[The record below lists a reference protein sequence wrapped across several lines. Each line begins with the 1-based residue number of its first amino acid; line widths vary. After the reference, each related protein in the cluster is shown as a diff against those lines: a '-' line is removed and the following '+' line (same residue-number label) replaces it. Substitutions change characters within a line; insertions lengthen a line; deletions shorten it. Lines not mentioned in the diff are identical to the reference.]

1 MDTMIDIIL
10 VETAMK
16 RQPFMP
22 LLNEVGR
29 LFGRPSDEIWT
40 AYRLSR
46 GFTDLHNVLLKID
59 IQTSLEAYLTE
70 TVVNSQDYALLQ
82 ARDLTGRTALDWA
95 VEHGWIAAVNTL
107 ISYGADV
114 NQRRGRGLS
123 MLHLALAGPLSG
135 RLLPSF
141 LEIVKML
148 LVTGADANAI
158 DDEGW
163 TPLHVAASWGSD
175 VAVNLLQQFSGD
187 SLLTDQRKY
196 CFETADE
203 LAERNWDGHCLLLSS
218 NPFSPVP

>member
-10 VETAMK
+10 VETAMN

-40 AYRLSR
+40 TYRLSR
-46 GFTDLHNVLLKID
+46 GFTELHNVLLKIG

-70 TVVNSQDYALLQ
+70 TVVNNRDYALLQ

-95 VEHGWIAAVNTL
+95 VEHGWTAAVNTL
-107 ISYGADV
+107 IFYGADV
-114 NQRRGRGLS
+114 NQRRGRSLS

-135 RLLPSF
+135 KLLPSF

-148 LVTGADANAI
+148 LATGADANAI

-175 VAVNLLQQFSGD
+175 VAVDLLRQFSGD
-187 SLLTDQRKY
+187 DLLTRSTQVL
-196 CFETADE
+196 F
-203 LAERNWDGHCLLLSS
+203 
-218 NPFSPVP
+218 